1 MSSRAP
7 LRLAIGGIHIESST
21 FSPLLS
27 RRADFLALTEAAM
40 LERYPFLAE
49 PEFARIIPVPLAHF
63 RALPGDPV
71 ARDCYESMK
80 REILDRLDAAGPVD
94 AFYLDCHGAM
104 SVEGMDDA
112 EADLLEGIRA
122 RVGKELPLT
131 CSQDLHGNVSA
142 RLMEHVDWITTYRT
156 APHVDWMETR
166 ERAVRLLS
174 EWWHDPKPV
183 FRAWTGIPV
192 IVSGEQSSTECEPG
206 RGLYAPLESQSRLP
220 GILDASLW
228 VGYAWADQPRTG
240 ACAVALGQDREATA
254 NLSASIAR
262 RYWEA
267 RSEFDFIAPARGVET
282 GIREALTEGPKP
294 FFLSDAGD
302 NPTAGST
309 GDVTGVLQMLA
320 RQPELAGASGR
331 RAIFAFIA
339 DAESARTAAA
349 AGAGAT
355 VDLHLGGKLDPRQE
369 PWTCQAR
376 VERISP
382 GNGNPDDLEVVL
394 ALGGL
399 RVIVAAR
406 RRAYHRLE
414 DFLRLGLDPRE
425 ADIVVVKIGYLE
437 PELKAMA
444 GRHLLLLSEG
454 SVPPLP
460 PWERYQNLPRP
471 IHPVD
476 AGFPWIPET
485 RVWTSFGKVSR

>member
-1 MSSRAP
+1 MKAKAP

-21 FSPLLS
+21 FSPLLT
-27 RRADFLALTEAAM
+27 RRADFLALTGAAM
-40 LERYPFLAE
+40 MARYPFLSA
-49 PEFARIIPVPLAHF
+49 PEFAIIRPVPLAHF
-63 RALPGDPV
+63 RALPGGPV
-71 ARDCYESMK
+71 ARACYESMK
-80 REILDRLDAAGPVD
+80 AEILERLDAAGPVD

-112 EADLLEGIRA
+112 EADLAEAIRA
-122 RVGKELPLT
+122 RVGRELPLT

-166 ERAVRLLS
+166 ERAVSLLAD
-174 EWWHDPKPV
+174 WWRAPRPV

-192 IVSGEQSSTECEPG
+192 LVSGEQSSTECEPG
-206 RGLYAPLESQSRLP
+206 RGLYAPLADESRLP
-220 GILDASLW
+220 GVLDASLW
-228 VGYAWADQPRTG
+228 VGYAWADQARAG

-262 RYWEA
+262 RYWDA
-267 RSEFDFIAPARGVET
+267 RSEFDFISPARSVED
-282 GIREALTEGPKP
+282 GIREALTDGPNP

-309 GDVTGVLQMLA
+309 GDVTGVLQILA
-320 RQPELAGASGR
+320 RQPEIAGENGR
-331 RAIFAFIA
+331 HAIFAFIA

-355 VDLHLGGKLDPRQE
+355 VDLRLGGKLDPRHA
-369 PWTCQAR
+369 PWPCRAR
-376 VERISP
+376 VEFVSP
-382 GNGNPDDLEVVL
+382 GHGEPDDLEVVL
-394 ALGGL
+394 GLGGL

-425 ADIVVVKIGYLE
+425 ADLVVVKIGYLE

-444 GRHLLLLSEG
+444 ARHLLLLSEG
-454 SVPPLP
+454 SVPPRIP
-460 PWERYQNLPRP
+460 FDRYQKLRRP
-471 IHPVD
+471 IHPRD
-476 AGFPWIPET
+476 GEFSWEPET
-485 RVWTSFGKVSR
+485 RIWVSF